1 MGLTL
6 FGHLWYA
13 DVVEVRAKE
22 GIMEPQEIRE
32 EVKEKLEEAKEG
44 WIGYLAITTVIL
56 AVCATLA
63 SFQLEHYSV
72 ESVLKQALASDQWAF
87 YQSKSVKGY
96 LYDLQREKLELE
108 LSTIE
113 KSISPG
119 LMDRYQKTIIS
130 YGGQVKTYNKEK
142 KEIMHEAKEY
152 EKGRDEAQER
162 RETFGHSIIFLQMGI
177 LLSSIAALMRKK
189 YIWVVGS
196 VVGAVGIVYFANGY
210 LHFM

>member
-6 FGHLWYA
+6 FRHLWYA
-13 DVVEVRAKE
+13 QIVEDRTKE

-32 EVKEKLEEAKEG
+32 EAKEKLEHAAEN
-44 WIGYLAITTVIL
+44 WMNFLALTTVIL
-56 AVCATLA
+56 AVCATLS

-113 KSISPG
+113 KSITPE
-119 LMDRYQKTIIS
+119 LMERYQKTITS
-130 YGGQVKTYNKEK
+130 
-142 KEIMHEAKEY
+142 
-152 EKGRDEAQER
+152 
-162 RETFGHSIIFLQMGI
+162 
-177 LLSSIAALMRKK
+177 
-189 YIWVVGS
+189 
-196 VVGAVGIVYFANGY
+196 
-210 LHFM
+210 